1 MIIVEVE
8 GEKDGIE
15 KALKKYK
22 RKFER
27 IRMMKQLR
35 NRKEFEKPS
44 VKRRNEI
51 KKATYVEQKFETMS
65 NHGKIGDYKINQ
77 INGIQ

>member
-8 GEKDGIE
+8 GGKDGIE

-22 RKFER
+22 RKFDKLKIMR
-27 IRMMKQLR
+27 QLR

-44 VKRRNEI
+44 VKRRNQII
-51 KKATYVEQKFETMS
+51 KAKYVQEKF
-65 NHGKIGDYKINQ
+65 NNND
-77 INGIQ
+77 

>member
-8 GEKDGIE
+8 GGKDGIE

-27 IRMMKQLR
+27 VKIMRQLR

-44 VKRRNEI
+44 VKRRNQI
-51 KKATYVEQKFETMS
+51 KKAIYVEQKFG
-65 NHGKIGDYKINQ
+65 NND
-77 INGIQ
+77 

>member
-8 GEKDGIE
+8 GGKDGIE

-27 IRMMKQLR
+27 VRMMKQLR

-51 KKATYVEQKFETMS
+51 KKAIYVEEKFG
-65 NHGKIGDYKINQ
+65 NND
-77 INGIQ
+77 

>member
-8 GEKDGIE
+8 GGKDGIE

-27 IRMMKQLR
+27 IKMMKQLR

-44 VKRRNEI
+44 VKRRNQI
-51 KKATYVEQKFETMS
+51 KKAIYVEQK
-65 NHGKIGDYKINQ
+65 IGNND
-77 INGIQ
+77 

>member
-8 GEKDGIE
+8 GGKDGIE

-27 IRMMKQLR
+27 VRMMKQIR

-44 VKRRNEI
+44 VKRRNQI
-51 KKATYVEQKFETMS
+51 KKAIYIEQKFG
-65 NHGKIGDYKINQ
+65 NND
-77 INGIQ
+77 

>member
-8 GEKDGIE
+8 GGKDGIE

-22 RKFER
+22 RKFDKLKVMR
-27 IRMMKQLR
+27 QLR

-44 VKRRNEI
+44 VKRRNQII
-51 KKATYVEQKFETMS
+51 KAKYVQEKF
-65 NHGKIGDYKINQ
+65 NNND
-77 INGIQ
+77 

>member
-8 GEKDGIE
+8 GGKDGIE

-27 IRMMKQLR
+27 VRMMKQLR

-51 KKATYVEQKFETMS
+51 KKAIYVEQKFGNNE
-65 NHGKIGDYKINQ
+65 
-77 INGIQ
+77 

>member
-8 GEKDGIE
+8 GGKDGIE

-27 IRMMKQLR
+27 VKMMKQLR

-44 VKRRNEI
+44 VKRRNQI
-51 KKATYVEQKFETMS
+51 KKAIYVEQKFG
-65 NHGKIGDYKINQ
+65 NND
-77 INGIQ
+77 

>member
-8 GEKDGIE
+8 GGKDGIE

-27 IRMMKQLR
+27 TKMMRQLR

-44 VKRRNEI
+44 VKRRNQI
-51 KKATYVEQKFETMS
+51 KKAIYVEQKFG
-65 NHGKIGDYKINQ
+65 NND
-77 INGIQ
+77 

>member
-8 GEKDGIE
+8 GGKDGIE

-27 IRMMKQLR
+27 TKMMRQLR

-44 VKRRNEI
+44 VKRRNQI
-51 KKATYVEQKFETMS
+51 KKAIYIEQKFGNNE
-65 NHGKIGDYKINQ
+65 
-77 INGIQ
+77 

>member
-1 MIIVEVE
+1 MIIIKVE
-8 GEKDGIE
+8 GTDGIE

-27 IRMMKQLR
+27 VKMMKQLR

-44 VKRRNEI
+44 VKRRNQI
-51 KKATYVEQKFETMS
+51 KKAIYVEQKFG
-65 NHGKIGDYKINQ
+65 NND
-77 INGIQ
+77 

>member
-8 GEKDGIE
+8 GGKDGIE

-27 IRMMKQLR
+27 VKIMRQLR

-44 VKRRNEI
+44 VKRRNQI
-51 KKATYVEQKFETMS
+51 KKAIYIEQK
-65 NHGKIGDYKINQ
+65 IGNND
-77 INGIQ
+77 